1 MADRSRRRGRPTEG
15 ERVTVRLP
23 PETIAEID
31 HLAERAGSTR
41 AQAIRDLI
49 AHAMATPEYDGVD
62 RAQIQRMIRL
72 SPAERLTH
80 MLEVVNQLAPLRGLA
95 KRH

>member
-1 MADRSRRRGRPTEG
+1 MPSWPTDRDAVAARRK
-15 ERVTVRLP
+15 
-23 PETIAEID
+23 AN
-31 HLAERAGSTR
+31 
-41 AQAIRDLI
+41 RDLI